1 MATTFTTSGCAQV
14 IFGGRN
20 DIGYFSDVWAYRLS
34 TASWEDWTPG
44 TVKSSAPLG
53 RDHFGA
59 VYNAGHIYIYGMFST
74 TSSNECYCQLYTS
87 KAGKSWVSFSRDLSE
102 LGI

>member
-1 MATTFTTSGCAQV
+1 MAIIVTTSGCAQV

-20 DIGYFSDVWAYRLS
+20 DISYFNDVWAYQLS

-44 TVKSSAPLG
+44 TAESPAPLG

-59 VYNAGHIYIYGMFST
+59 VYDAGHIYIYGL
-74 TSSNECYCQLYTS
+74 SSMAACNVCPICCQL
-87 KAGKSWVSFSRDLSE
+87 
-102 LGI
+102 